1 MTDRLSSGSDRLD
14 AVLGG
19 GVPRNGIVLIGGNPG
34 SGKTILAQQYVFH
47 NASADRP
54 AIYLTTV
61 SEPLEK
67 ILRYGQ
73 SLDFFDPSALGL
85 SVIYEDLGRSLNDDG
100 LAGALT
106 RITELLKQHH
116 PGLVVI
122 DSFRALQTYA
132 ADPESFRR
140 FLHEL
145 AGRLSALPITSFW
158 VGEYNSTDTSDA
170 PEFAVADAIVSLS
183 TDREAERDRRVLSV
197 IKLRGSD
204 ALSGKHAYRLSATGI
219 HVFPRMA
226 APVELDSYGG
236 THERL
241 SSGVPAL
248 DAMLSDGYFR
258 GSSTLLAGPSGVGK
272 TLLALHFIFAGTSR
286 GETGLIAT
294 FQENPTQLDRIL
306 KGFSWSLDDPGVEL
320 MYRSPVDLYLD
331 EWVYDLLDTAHRTGA
346 TRVAIDSL
354 GDLRASSG
362 DDELRFREY
371 VYSLLQRCARAN
383 ISVVMTQEVPDLFG
397 VSRLSEYGISH
408 LSDNVILLQFLRGD
422 SQLKRALSVLKA
434 RGSAHD
440 PFTRQY
446 EITTAGVILGDQ
458 FDPSQDLT

>member
-19 GVPRNGIVLIGGNPG
+19 GLPRNGIVLIGGNPG

-47 NASADRP
+47 NVTSDRP

-73 SLDFFDPSALGL
+73 SLDFFDPAALGT
-85 SVIYEDLGRSLNDDG
+85 SVIYEDLGRTLNDDG
-100 LAGALT
+100 LAGALAC
-106 RITELLKQHH
+106 ITELLKRHR

-132 ADPESFRR
+132 ANPETFRG

-158 VGEYNSTDTSDA
+158 VGEYNSTDSSDA
-170 PEFAVADAIVSLS
+170 PEFAVADAIVSLG
-183 TDREAERDRRVLSV
+183 TEREAERDRRVLSV
-197 IKLRGSD
+197 IKLRGSGSM
-204 ALSGKHAYRLSATGI
+204 SGNHAYRLSSTGI

-226 APVELDSYGG
+226 DLVELDRYDRAQ
-236 THERL
+236 ERM

-248 DAMLSDGYFR
+248 DAMLSDGYYR
-258 GSSTLLAGPSGVGK
+258 GASTLLAGPSGVGK
-272 TLLALHFIFAGTSR
+272 TLLALHFIFAGIER
-286 GETGLIAT
+286 GETGVIAT
-294 FQENPTQLDRIL
+294 FQENPTQLERIL

-331 EWVYDLLDTAHRTGA
+331 EWVYDLLDTVHRTGA

-354 GDLRASSG
+354 GDLAASSG
-362 DDELRFREY
+362 DELRFREY
-371 VYSLLQRCARAN
+371 IYSLLQRCTRAN
-383 ISVVMTQEVPDLFG
+383 ISVVMTQEVPELFG
-397 VSRLSEYGISH
+397 VSRLSEYGITH

-422 SQLKRALSVLKA
+422 SRLKRGLTILKS

-440 PFTRQY
+440 PSTRQY
-446 EITTAGVILGDQ
+446 EITTDGVILGDH
-458 FDPSQDLT
+458 FDRNQNLT

>member
-19 GVPRNGIVLIGGNPG
+19 GLPRNGIVLIGGQPG

-47 NASADRP
+47 NASIDRP

-73 SLDFFDPSALGL
+73 SLDFFDSSALGT
-85 SVIYEDLGRSLNDDG
+85 SVIYDDLGRRLNEDG
-100 LAGALT
+100 LTGALAH
-106 RITELLKQHH
+106 ITELLKQRR

-132 ADPESFRR
+132 AHPEAFRG

-158 VGEYNSTDTSDA
+158 VGEYTSTASSEA
-170 PEFAVADAIVSLS
+170 PEFAVTDAIISLG

-204 ALSGKHAYRLSATGI
+204 SLSGKHAYRISSAGI
-219 HVFPRMA
+219 QVFPRMA
-226 APVELDSYGG
+226 DLVEQDRYGG
-236 THERL
+236 THERM
-241 SSGVPAL
+241 SSGVAAL
-248 DAMLSDGYFR
+248 DAMLSDGYYR
-258 GSSTLLAGPSGVGK
+258 GASTLLAGPSGIGK
-272 TLLALHFIFAGTSR
+272 TLLALHFIFAGARR
-286 GETGLIAT
+286 GEAAVLAT
-294 FQENPTQLDRIL
+294 FQENPTQLERII
-306 KGFSWSLDDPGVEL
+306 KGFSWSLDDPCIEL
-320 MYRSPVDLYLD
+320 MYRTPVDLYVD
-331 EWVYDLLDTAHRTGA
+331 EWVYELLDTVHRTGA
-346 TRVAIDSL
+346 TRIAIDSL
-354 GDLRASSG
+354 GDLHAACG
-362 DDELRFREY
+362 DELRFREY
-371 VYSLLQRCARAN
+371 LYSILQRCARAN
-383 ISVVMTQEVPDLFG
+383 ISVIMTQEVPELFG
-397 VSRLSEYGISH
+397 ISRLSEHGISH

-422 SQLKRALSVLKA
+422 SRLKRALTILKA

-440 PFTRQY
+440 PFTREY
-446 EITTAGVILGDQ
+446 EITTDGMILGDRI
-458 FDPSQDLT
+458 DHSQIMT